1 MYRYII
7 ERDLPGAGSLSAE
20 QLRDVSRTST
30 SVLRDMGPGIQW
42 IHSFVTADR
51 VYCVY
56 LAENEQ
62 LVREH
67 AKRGG
72 FPCTKVS
79 EVLQVIDP
87 VTATTGGA
95 VPI

>member
-1 MYRYII
+1 MNRYVI
-7 ERDLPGAGSLSAE
+7 ERDLPGAGTLSAD
-20 QLRDVSRTST
+20 QLRDVSRTS
-30 SVLRDMGPGIQW
+30 SAVLRDMGPGIQW
-42 IHSFVTADR
+42 IQSFVTADR
-51 VYCVY
+51 IYCVY

-87 VTATTGGA
+87 VTATSGVT
-95 VPI
+95 VPA